1 MKITTFNPQIM
12 TKDAAPIVRLFEEL
26 GFEKRHLKEGIG
38 ELDVTGI
45 CLQDGNGFKLDISQ
59 NDVIPQQAMTLIRM
73 NVDDFDEAVKLL
85 LSLGF
90 RDVYGAHPALTATSK
105 STVMIAPSGFAI
117 NVVKHIKK

>member
-59 NDVIPQQAMTLIRM
+59 NDVIPQEAMTLIRM
-73 NVDDFDEAVKLL
+73 NVDDFDETVKLL
-85 LSLGF
+85 ISFGF
-90 RDVYGAHPALTATSK
+90 RDIYGAHPALTKTSK
-105 STVMIAPSGFAI
+105 STVMISPSGFAI
-117 NVVKHIKK
+117 NVVKHIK

>member
-73 NVDDFDEAVKLL
+73 NVDDFARKIKQPTFF
-85 LSLGF
+85 STNS
-90 RDVYGAHPALTATSK
+90 PAPPWWLTW
-105 STVMIAPSGFAI
+105 
-117 NVVKHIKK
+117 